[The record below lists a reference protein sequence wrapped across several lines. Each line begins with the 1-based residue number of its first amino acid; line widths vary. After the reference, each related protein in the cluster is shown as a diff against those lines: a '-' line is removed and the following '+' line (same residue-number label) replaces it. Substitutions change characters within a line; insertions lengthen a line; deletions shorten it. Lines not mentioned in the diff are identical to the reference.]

1 MSGANASPR
10 EAQARQ
16 REASNVDHSHQAM
29 DAELRS
35 LRIDRTPRPSGPK
48 QSRRRLV
55 LCIALAI
62 VVVAVYALYAT
73 MQPPIE
79 VEIVRLTAAATTR
92 QSANT
97 VLNATGYI
105 IAAHKIE
112 LAAKVVGRVA
122 WIGVDRGDT
131 VKEGQ
136 ELVRLEDDEYR
147 ARVMEAEGQIENLQ
161 ARLTELENGSRP
173 EEISRA
179 GADVDRIKADLA
191 SARIARDRTRSLVSE
206 GILSRQMLDDAEA
219 RHDSLAAQ
227 VRSAENSYTL
237 VRTGPRI
244 EEIAA
249 VRGSLRQAEGNLAFA
264 RNQLANSVIRAPI
277 SGTILERNVEKGEFV
292 TTGFVG
298 DRGAKGYVV
307 SIADLHDL
315 EVELDI
321 SQNDFAKVGQA
332 HSAVVRLEAYP
343 DRKYEAAIK
352 QISPEANRQ
361 KATIQVKV
369 KILEPD
375 ELMRPDMSANVAFAA
390 LDSSEPEQSKSSNI
404 EVPASAEREGTVFVV
419 ADGMVHR
426 RPATELIGGED
437 VVVAPPENMT
447 DGTRVKIKE
456 KR

>member
-1 MSGANASPR
+1 VRRGVVLGIA
-10 EAQARQ
+10 
-16 REASNVDHSHQAM
+16 HAM
-29 DAELRS
+29 
-35 LRIDRTPRPSGPK
+35 
-48 QSRRRLV
+48 LV
-55 LCIALAI
+55 VLGYAVFTMIA
-62 VVVAVYALYAT
+62 T
-73 MQPPIE
+73 PIE
-79 VEIVRLTAAATTR
+79 VEVVRVTASTTR
-92 QSANT
+92 KSADT
-97 VLNATGYI
+97 VLNATGYLV
-105 IAAHKIE
+105 AAHKIE
-112 LAAKVVGRVA
+112 LATKVIGRVA

-131 VKEGQ
+131 VREGQ

-147 ARVMEAEGQIENLQ
+147 ARVTEAEGQIENLQ

-191 SARIARDRTRSLVSE
+191 NARIARDRTRSLVSE
-206 GILSRQMLDDAEA
+206 GILTRQMLDDAEA
-219 RHDSLAAQ
+219 KHDSLAAQ
-227 VRSAENSYTL
+227 VRSAENSYSL
-237 VRTGPRI
+237 VRTGPRT

-249 VRGSLRQAEGNLAFA
+249 LRGLLRQAEGNLAFA

-307 SIADLHDL
+307 SIADLRDL

-332 HSAVVRLEAYP
+332 NSAIVRLEAYS
-343 DRKYEAAIK
+343 DRKYEASIK

-390 LDSSEPEQSKSSNI
+390 LDSSEPEPSKSSNI
-404 EVPASAEREGTVFVV
+404 EVPASAEREGNVFVV
-419 ADGMVHR
+419 ADGIVHR
-426 RPATELIGGED
+426 RPVKDLIGGED
-437 VVVAPPENMT
+437 VVLTPIEKVG
-447 DGTRVKIKE
+447 DGMRVKIKE
-456 KR
+456 RER

>member
-16 REASNVDHSHQAM
+16 REASNVDRNHQVM

-35 LRIDRTPRPSGPK
+35 LRIDRTPRPSGPT

-62 VVVAVYALYAT
+62 VVVAGYALYAKMAT
-73 MQPPIE
+73 PIE
-79 VEIVRLTAAATTR
+79 VEIVRLTASTTR
-92 QSANT
+92 KSANT
-97 VLNATGYI
+97 VLNATGYVV
-105 IAAHKIE
+105 AAHKIE

-161 ARLTELENGSRP
+161 ARLSELENGSRP

-191 SARIARDRTRSLVSE
+191 NAEVARDRTRSLVSE

-227 VRSAENSYTL
+227 VRSAENSYSL
-237 VRTGPRI
+237 VRTGPRT

-249 VRGSLRQAEGNLAFA
+249 VRGSIRQAEGNLAFA
-264 RNQLANSVIRAPI
+264 RNQLSNSVIRAPI

-307 SIADLHDL
+307 SIADLRDL

-321 SQNDFAKVGQA
+321 SQNDFAKLGQA
-332 HSAVVRLEAYP
+332 HAAIVRLEAYP
-343 DRKYEAAIK
+343 SRKYQARIK

-369 KILEPD
+369 KILKPD
-375 ELMRPDMSANVAFAA
+375 EFMRPDMSANVAFAA
-390 LDSSEPEQSKSSNI
+390 LDSSKPGQSKSSNI
-404 EVPASAEREGTVFVV
+404 EVPASAEREGAVFV
-419 ADGMVHR
+419 
-426 RPATELIGGED
+426 
-437 VVVAPPENMT
+437 
-447 DGTRVKIKE
+447 
-456 KR
+456 

>member
-10 EAQARQ
+10 EAQARR
-16 REASNVDHSHQAM
+16 REASNVDRSHEVM

-35 LRIDRTPRPSGPK
+35 LRIDRTARPSGP
-48 QSRRRLV
+48 QTRRRLA
-55 LCIALAI
+55 LCITLAI
-62 VVVAVYALYAT
+62 VVVAGYALYAT
-73 MQPPIE
+73 MSAPVE
-79 VEIVRLTAAATTR
+79 VEVVRITASTR
-92 QSANT
+92 KRADT
-97 VLNATGYI
+97 VLNATGYVV
-105 IAAHKIE
+105 AAHKIE

-122 WIGVDRGDT
+122 WMGVDRGDI

-179 GADVDRIKADLA
+179 GADVDRIRADLA
-191 SARIARDRTRSLVSE
+191 NAEVARDRTRSLVSE
-206 GILSRQMLDDAEA
+206 GILSRQMLDEAEA

-227 VRSAENSYTL
+227 VRSAENSYSL
-237 VRTGPRI
+237 VRTGPRT

-249 VRGSLRQAEGNLAFA
+249 VRGLLRQADGNLAFA

-307 SIADLHDL
+307 SIADLRDL

-332 HSAVVRLEAYP
+332 HSAIVRLEAYP
-343 DRKYEAAIK
+343 ERKYQAWIN

-369 KILEPD
+369 KILKPD
-375 ELMRPDMSANVAFAA
+375 EFMRPDMSANVAFAA
-390 LDSSEPEQSKSSNI
+390 RDSTQTEQPKSSSV
-404 EVPASAEREGTVFVV
+404 EVPASAEREGTVFVA
-419 ADGMVHR
+419 ADGIAR
-426 RPATELIGGED
+426 RRQITELIGGED
-437 VVVAPPENMT
+437 VVLTPIEKMRE
-447 DGTRVKIKE
+447 GMRVKIKE
-456 KR
+456 RER

>member
-1 MSGANASPR
+1 
-10 EAQARQ
+10 
-16 REASNVDHSHQAM
+16 
-29 DAELRS
+29 
-35 LRIDRTPRPSGPK
+35 
-48 QSRRRLV
+48 
-55 LCIALAI
+55 ALAMLI
-62 VVVAVYALYAT
+62 VLGYAVFTMMAT
-73 MQPPIE
+73 PIE
-79 VEIVRLTAAATTR
+79 VELVRVTASTTR
-92 QSANT
+92 KSPDT
-97 VLNATGYI
+97 VLNATGYLV
-105 IAAHKIE
+105 AAHKIE

-161 ARLTELENGSRP
+161 ARLSELENGSRP

-191 SARIARDRTRSLVSE
+191 NAKVARDRTRSLVSE
-206 GILSRQMLDDAEA
+206 GILSRQMLDDVEA
-219 RHDSLAAQ
+219 RHESLAAQ
-227 VRSAENSYTL
+227 VRSAENSYSL
-237 VRTGPRI
+237 VRAGPRT

-249 VRGSLRQAEGNLAFA
+249 LRGLLRQAEGNLAFA

-277 SGTILERNVEKGEFV
+277 PGTILERNVEKGEFV

-307 SIADLHDL
+307 SIADLRDL

-332 HSAVVRLEAYP
+332 HSAIVRLEAYP
-343 DRKYEAAIK
+343 DRKYQAWIN

-369 KILEPD
+369 KILKPD
-375 ELMRPDMSANVAFAA
+375 EFMRP
-390 LDSSEPEQSKSSNI
+390 
-404 EVPASAEREGTVFVV
+404 
-419 ADGMVHR
+419 
-426 RPATELIGGED
+426 
-437 VVVAPPENMT
+437 
-447 DGTRVKIKE
+447 
-456 KR
+456 

>member
-1 MSGANASPR
+1 MSGANASPTGR
-10 EAQARQ
+10 
-16 REASNVDHSHQAM
+16 SHQVM

-35 LRIDRTPRPSGPK
+35 LRIDRTPRPSGPT

-62 VVVAVYALYAT
+62 VVVAGYALYAT
-73 MQPPIE
+73 MTTPIE
-79 VEIVRLTAAATTR
+79 VEIVRLTASTTR
-92 QSANT
+92 KSANT
-97 VLNATGYI
+97 VLNATGYVV
-105 IAAHKIE
+105 AAHKIE

-122 WIGVDRGDT
+122 WIGVDRGDS

-147 ARVMEAEGQIENLQ
+147 ARVTEAEGQIENLQ

-179 GADVDRIKADLA
+179 GADVDRIRADLA
-191 SARIARDRTRSLVSE
+191 NAKVARDRTRSLVSE

-227 VRSAENSYTL
+227 VRSAEHSYSL
-237 VRTGPRI
+237 VRTGPRT

-332 HSAVVRLEAYP
+332 HSAIVRLEAYP

-404 EVPASAEREGTVFVV
+404 EVPASAEREGAVFVV
-419 ADGMVHR
+419 ADGIVHR
-426 RPATELIGGED
+426 RPVKDLIGVED
-437 VVVAPPENMT
+437 VVLTPIEKMR
-447 DGTRVKIKE
+447 DGMRVKIKE
-456 KR
+456 RER